1 MKKYHIRLSS
11 DERQELAALTQKHK
25 VNAQKKLRAQILLAC
40 DESEAGPALTDV
52 AIATSLPVSIR
63 TIEHL
68 REWATE
74 VGPIGAL
81 ERRPNPR
88 VYLRKLDGRAEAR
101 LITIAKEDPP
111 TGRATWTMQ
120 LLADRLVELKI
131 VDCIDDNTVHR
142 TLKKTNLSLTSVGIG

>member
-1 MKKYHIRLSS
+1 MKKYRIKLSP
-11 DERQELAALTQKHK
+11 DERQELEHITRKHK
-25 VNAQKKLRAQILLAC
+25 VNAQRKLRAQILLAC
-40 DESEAGPALTDV
+40 DESEAGPALTDAAVV
-52 AIATSLPVSIR
+52 ASLPVSIR
-63 TIEHL
+63 TVEHL

-81 ERRPNPR
+81 ERHPNPR

-131 VDCIDDNTVHR
+131 VDSISDDTVHR
-142 TLKKTNLSLTSVGIG
+142 TLKKTNFNLTSVGIG